1 MVRKGSA
8 KVDRHIL
15 ATNALVRFCSPLQ
28 QHMTD
33 ASSRKWWNAPGAT
46 CIYSSSG
53 GGDEFN
59 STEEVIIII
68 IKSHPTR
75 KEEEE
80 EIIMVVTEEK
90 VERVQYKVP

>member
-53 GGDEFN
+53 GDEFN
-59 STEEVIIII
+59 STEEVVIII